1 MGVRILI
8 VDDAPY
14 MRLLLKKTLEGL
26 GHEVVG
32 EAEDGSQAI
41 TRYEELEP
49 ELVTLDVVMP
59 SMTGID
65 ALKELRARHPQA
77 CVVMVSAI
85 DQREHLLEAL
95 KSGAADY
102 VTKPF
107 DAERVGAAI
116 ERARHRLG

>member
-32 EAEDGSQAI
+32 EAEDGSQ
-41 TRYEELEP
+41 TLGRYEELQP

-59 SMTGID
+59 NMTGLE
-65 ALKELRARHPQA
+65 ALKELRAQA
-77 CVVMVSAI
+77 
-85 DQREHLLEAL
+85 
-95 KSGAADY
+95 
-102 VTKPF
+102 P
-107 DAERVGAAI
+107 
-116 ERARHRLG
+116 